1 MHTLSANRNNA
12 LGPWYVNSN
21 NGPSNANANNW
32 GGRTPTQGGFRQF
45 PCPTFRCTALNQS
58 PETAK
63 LIISD
68 SVRAASLPSA
78 RPTARVASQSPLKKR
93 GLVGHL
99 RPLEEARAEGDAL
112 QEHFDTRRAA

>member
-45 PCPTFRCTALNQS
+45 PCPTFRCTVLNQS

-63 LIISD
+63 LIKSD
-68 SVRAASLPSA
+68 SVRAAHMPSV
-78 RPTARVASQSPLKKR
+78 RRRARVASQSPLKKR
-93 GLVGHL
+93 GLVGCL
-99 RPLEEARAEGDAL
+99 RPLEEARAERDAL
-112 QEHFDTRRAA
+112 SFKARRAA

>member
-45 PCPTFRCTALNQS
+45 PCPTFRCTVLNQS

-63 LIISD
+63 LIKGD
-68 SVRAASLPSA
+68 SVRLAFAPDV
-78 RPTARVASQSPLKKR
+78 RRKARVASQSPLKKR
-93 GLVGHL
+93 GLVGGL
-99 RPLEEARAEGDAL
+99 PPLEEARAERDAL
-112 QEHFDTRRAA
+112 NFRARRAA